1 MVDPLH
7 FDQDEAS
14 ADADDA
20 PNLSQDF
27 AFLRLR
33 YKLPEEQTSRL
44 IEQTLPGTML
54 AGVDDPDADIA
65 RAAAVAAFGQLLR
78 GGNHAGTF
86 EYEDVIELAESIE
99 DREGGDWDEFI
110 DLVQL
115 AEALQQ

>member
-7 FDQDEAS
+7 FQDEAANS
-14 ADADDA
+14 RDV
-20 PNLSQDF
+20 PSVSQDF

-33 YKLPEEQTSRL
+33 YKLPDEQASRL

-54 AGVDDPDADIA
+54 AGVDSPDADIA

-86 EYEDVIELAESIE
+86 EYEDVIALARSIE
-99 DREGGDWDEFI
+99 EREGGDWDEFI

-115 AEALQQ
+115 AEALQP